1 MDARLYRR
9 ARRSLTGLLV
19 GAFVA
24 GGLWGAPLAS
34 ARPDSASRADVPPQ
48 EPGVTLR
55 VFDVQVPLEKI
66 CTLKPGQTPNVD
78 KLMPTV
84 DWSTTGDF
92 GGFGD
97 NFVTQVTGNIHVPAD
112 GSYTFRLSSDDGSRL
127 LIGDQVA
134 DHVEGVVDSDRR
146 VGGGREFQHRPRR
159 QEKRIARRKLAAP
172 FDAERRL
179 DLGELRRVEV
189 MAQRLCADDPHAHL
203 AAVEPHVPP
212 ARELARR
219 TR

>member
-34 ARPDSASRADVPPQ
+34 ARPGSAPQADVPPQ

-84 DWSTTGDF
+84 DWSTTSAGSA
-92 GGFGD
+92 
-97 NFVTQVTGNIHVPAD
+97 TTSSPRSPAT
-112 GSYTFRLSSDDGSRL
+112 STY
-127 LIGDQVA
+127 
-134 DHVEGVVDSDRR
+134 
-146 VGGGREFQHRPRR
+146 RPT
-159 QEKRIARRKLAAP
+159 
-172 FDAERRL
+172 
-179 DLGELRRVEV
+179 V
-189 MAQRLCADDPHAHL
+189 
-203 AAVEPHVPP
+203 
-212 ARELARR
+212 R
-219 TR
+219 TPSG